1 MDLGG
6 RRPRH
11 LWRGQ
16 WLMAGDTARGA
27 SRQPSTS
34 SAELCFQRDAEAP
47 ATAERVVFR
56 LAAEEVGQS
65 GHGSIV
71 SIPRIR

>member
-27 SRQPSTS
+27 SRQ
-34 SAELCFQRDAEAP
+34 LIDVKR
-47 ATAERVVFR
+47 
-56 LAAEEVGQS
+56 
-65 GHGSIV
+65 
-71 SIPRIR
+71 